1 MSPSIDEQI
10 AANINKRVQRGQNK
24 RTARREAAR
33 EQNQGANFGPGN
45 FGSGEY
51 NAAAYGG
58 RGFDRKDAKYIKSQG
73 GTKADVKAARDA
85 YYAAGGQK
93 SRLQQ
98 EGDRIRSLGSMDPS
112 TQSISDYDTGGNYT
126 LKDIKYLKKQGYSD
140 EQISN
145 DFAQRGGEMGTAVAN
160 YFNKSGQLGE
170 GGNESL
176 RSQAKERATS
186 YQNNSTN
193 NSNNTTNSNNTQ
205 NSNNTSNSNNTNNS
219 VNDSGN
225 TNVSDSGNAD
235 IDDSFNTDNS
245 INDSFNDNRDQGF
258 EVGGD
263 LDQNIGKQGDMT
275 TTITNSTIGA
285 GSSIGNDYSV
295 TIGNNA
301 AGNNNGEGGGYG
313 GYPDTTTSLTNMQS
327 TAAYSALNNNQ
338 LARSRS
344 ELNGSGRSA
353 MARDAFA
360 NDPTMGSAL
369 ASNIYNL
376 IGMQQN
382 YWADKSTAQRG
393 YYLGDLYG
401 NQPPPKWVPP
411 DAIKQPEDKT
421 EEIAKSF
428 DP

>member
-1 MSPSIDEQI
+1 MSPDIDEQF
-10 AANINKRVQRGQNK
+10 ANKLNKRLARGQSK
-24 RTARREAAR
+24 RAARREAAR
-33 EQNQGANFGPGN
+33 AENQNANFGPGN

-58 RGFDRKDAKYIKSQG
+58 RGFDRRDARYIKSQG

-85 YYAAGGQK
+85 YYAGGGER
-93 SRLQQ
+93 SRLQK
-98 EGDRIRSLGSMDPS
+98 EGDRIKSLGSMDPS

-126 LKDIKYLKKQGYSD
+126 LKDIKYLKKQGYSA
-140 EQISN
+140 EQIAS
-145 DFAQRGGEMGTAVAN
+145 DFAERGGKMGYGVAN
-160 YFNKSGQLGE
+160 YFANAGQLGE
-170 GGNESL
+170 GGNEAL
-176 RSQAKERATS
+176 RAQAKERAGS
-186 YQNNSTN
+186 YKNNSTN
-193 NSNNTTNSNNTQ
+193 NSNNTDNSTNNSNNTD
-205 NSNNTSNSNNTNNS
+205 NS
-219 VNDSGN
+219 VNNSGN
-225 TNVSDSGNAD
+225 TSVSDSGNTD

-263 LDQNIGKQGDMT
+263 LDQNVGKVGDMN
-275 TTITNSTIGA
+275 TTITNSTVGP

-313 GYPDTTTSLTNMQS
+313 GYPDTTTNLTNMQS
-327 TAAYSALNNNQ
+327 AAAYSALDNNQ

-344 ELNGSGRSA
+344 ELNGAGRSA

-376 IGMQQN
+376 VGMQQN
-382 YWADKSTAQRG
+382 YWNDKATAQRG
-393 YYLGDLYG
+393 YYQGDLYG
-401 NQPPPKWVPP
+401 NQPPPTWVPP

-421 EEIAKSF
+421 EEIAKDF
-428 DP
+428 NP